1 MKVVLL
7 VLLIGLCGSGALG
20 EFLDSPRNGTD
31 PDVWAAVEELRTGLK
46 AATDRLTSA
55 ESKLSELENQNSVGE
70 KPKVAFYAALSNAG
84 HIGPFNTDIILKYE
98 KVFTNVGQA
107 YNRNTGYFTAP
118 VSGAYYFQFTLAG
131 YQAYDTGV
139 VFLKNNMV
147 FMYNVEWK
155 RTFNLEYFTNSLILE
170 LQAGDTFKE
179 MLFVCKHETPYA
191 TKQVAGFTDARNAAS
206 VTAAQTDQTL
216 WERNV
221 NLCCD
226 KADLLFHS
234 RGIAPAGGEKRR
246 EGELWMMGKGKK
258 IALVEGEVRR
268 GAETR
273 YWAGRKG

>member
-31 PDVWAAVEELRTGLK
+31 TDVWAAVEELRT
-46 AATDRLTSA
+46 
-55 ESKLSELENQNSVGE
+55 VGE

-170 LQAGDTFKE
+170 LQAGDTVGLRLPRGHSTFDNGNNHNT
-179 MLFVCKHETPYA
+179 FS
-191 TKQVAGFTDARNAAS
+191 GS
-206 VTAAQTDQTL
+206 
-216 WERNV
+216 
-221 NLCCD
+221 
-226 KADLLFHS
+226 LLFT
-234 RGIAPAGGEKRR
+234 
-246 EGELWMMGKGKK
+246 L
-258 IALVEGEVRR
+258 
-268 GAETR
+268 
-273 YWAGRKG
+273 